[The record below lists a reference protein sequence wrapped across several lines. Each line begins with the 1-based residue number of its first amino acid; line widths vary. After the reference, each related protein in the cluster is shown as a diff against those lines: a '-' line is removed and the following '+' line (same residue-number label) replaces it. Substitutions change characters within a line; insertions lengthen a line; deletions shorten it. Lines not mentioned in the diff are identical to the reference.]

1 MAIERTTRTVPSKA
15 LRFEADVAI
24 GDEEKKDQLEGE
36 MPDGEKK
43 EGEFDGE
50 EEEKKDETQL
60 ADGDPPTEDEE
71 KKPDDT
77 QSGGFGQIPVRIK
90 ARTSGTASQCFWGP
104 CIHDF
109 AGMDAGKRI
118 TVDYCHDPKEVIGFA
133 AGFDASSGELVLT
146 GALTPTAAGDRALE
160 IVNKHKAGVPYQASI
175 LMGDDGL
182 VIEEV
187 GAGATAFVNGQNVE
201 GPMTIFRK
209 WRLNGVAICPY
220 GADSNTAIE
229 FSQKRSRKKEAQATV
244 FRAKSVTPG
253 AKKTGPDY
261 LDAFGASGGTWFA
274 QGKSWEDAQ
283 ALHLREL
290 KDRAAKFEAENVQLR
305 KQIQQLRGSEPVSF
319 QSEKP
324 GSGTP
329 TQPRQKRE
337 FASLPTGL
345 AKFAAHNA
353 ANRK

>member
-1 MAIERTTRTVPSKA
+1 MASERTTRTVPAKA

-43 EGEFDGE
+43 EGEFEGD
-50 EEEKKDETQL
+50 EEKKAETQL
-60 ADGDPPTEDEE
+60 ADGETTTEDDE
-71 KKPDDT
+71 KPDGA

-133 AGFDASSGELVLT
+133 AGFDASSGELMLT

-229 FSQKRSRKKEAQATV
+229 FSQKRTRTKEAQATV
-244 FRAKSVTPG
+244 FRAKSAATG
-253 AKKTGPDY
+253 AKKTGQDY

-283 ALHLREL
+283 ALHVREL
-290 KDRAAKFEAENVQLR
+290 KERASKFEAENQQLR
-305 KQIQQLRGSEPVSF
+305 TQVKQLRGSDPVSF

-324 GSGTP
+324 GAKPTAQSGT
-329 TQPRQKRE
+329 KRE
-337 FASLPTGL
+337 FSALPEGL
-345 AKFAAHNA
+345 ARFAAHNA
-353 ANRK
+353 SSRK